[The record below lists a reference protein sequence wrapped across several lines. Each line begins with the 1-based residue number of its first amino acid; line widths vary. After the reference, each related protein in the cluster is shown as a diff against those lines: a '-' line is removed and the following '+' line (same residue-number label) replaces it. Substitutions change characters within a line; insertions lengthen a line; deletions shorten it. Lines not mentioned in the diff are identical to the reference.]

1 MTTNST
7 PPSLTFTPEQLMLIQ
22 SKHGEEN
29 QLTFAVM
36 LKFFEKHGRFP
47 VQQNLGLKQLVIDS
61 ATYLELDA
69 ELVLA
74 MDYGWNT
81 RSMDRFKQEIRF
93 FLGFRMA
100 TLSDKVAF
108 IEHCK
113 NAIFVS
119 APTWDQ
125 ALEEAYKYFKMKKL
139 EPYTTKQFER
149 FVATAHHQ
157 FEFELC
163 ENIVKS
169 LSLETKN
176 KLDQLL
182 LHNNNEDVSVKR
194 TKQIIN
200 ESVVNLVHLKS
211 QRVELKIHSILQE
224 IHKYKHLQN
233 LNIPNV
239 MPCQGTRKLHVKYYE
254 RILAERP
261 SSIARYTPSTRYTY
275 LALFCHIRHQL
286 MTDTLTDL
294 LLKLLHR
301 INTKAENFIDKNL
314 KNDHKKVKGKM
325 GTLLVLAQTSKDN
338 PKGVIEETIYPSV
351 TQERLTE
358 IVTDLGSDTNWY
370 KNLVKEKALSLYSNN
385 NRHIIWALLD
395 VLDFGTDDTLSRI
408 LKALNFLKVINTA
421 EDNTSLKDRLY
432 DPVLIRKL
440 VPEGWESFIK
450 SEQIEHPTKVRINW
464 HAFELAMF
472 EKLEIELSVKNIWV
486 KQSYRYRNPEEDVPA
501 DFDENEDY
509 YFDLLGLPKDVDV
522 FIENYKK
529 QVDEK
534 LKEFNDSIL
543 NNSKVIIKN
552 RKKKGSIKVTPFNP
566 QVEPHNI
573 ERLKLEIAKQWPH
586 LYLIDLLKE
595 VDDRVGF
602 RERFES
608 VASREA
614 IPEETLRKR
623 LLLCVFGIG
632 TNIGL
637 KRMSGIAENHENYD
651 DLRYVKKRFIT
662 PQNVR
667 ASIQDVINAI
677 LEIKDPRVWGVGTT
691 LCAADSKKIS
701 VWDQNLLAEWHSRYG
716 GRGVMI
722 YWHVKEGICVHSKL
736 KSCSSSEVGAMMHG
750 ILHHD
755 TLMDLD
761 KICVDT
767 HGQSCIGFA
776 FSELLGFSLL
786 PRIKNINKQKLYV
799 SSKGKKEEYP
809 NLTDALASEY
819 IKWSIIKDNYRDM
832 VRHAVALKLRMV
844 EPDVMMK
851 RLSAKNMENPVY
863 QALIELGKVSRT
875 LFLCDYLSSEE
886 LRIEINEALN
896 TVERVNG
903 IMEFIFYGR
912 LGEISSNKM
921 KDHELSLLCL
931 HLLQVCMCYINTLLV
946 QNVLSDPKWF
956 SVLTKED
963 LRALSPLFHA
973 HINPYGLVALNM
985 NRRINIENA
994 HIERAAS

>member
-1 MTTNST
+1 MNRKQFKHVQFTIPEMT
-7 PPSLTFTPEQLMLIQ
+7 LIQ
-22 SKHGEEN
+22 NKRGLQN
-29 QLTFAVM
+29 QLTFATT
-36 LKFFEKHGRFP
+36 LKFFERHGRFP
-47 VQQNLGLKQLVIDS
+47 TQQNSDLQQLIIDVAKYLQIDIELHNGLGYKWD
-61 ATYLELDA
+61 
-69 ELVLA
+69 
-74 MDYGWNT
+74 T
-81 RSMDRFKQEIRF
+81 RSSDRFKQEIRF
-93 FLGFRMA
+93 FFGFRIA
-100 TLSDKVAF
+100 TLADKSAF
-108 IEHCK
+108 IDYCK
-113 NAIFVS
+113 NTIFGE
-119 APTWDQ
+119 APTWEQ
-125 ALEEAYKYFKMKKL
+125 ALEHACEYFKGQKL
-139 EPYTTKQFER
+139 EPYSERELNRYLTTG
-149 FVATAHHQ
+149 HHQ
-157 FEFELC
+157 FEIEFC
-163 ENIVKS
+163 KKITQS
-169 LSLETKN
+169 LTVETKN
-176 KLDQLL
+176 RLDQLL
-182 LHNNNEDVSVKR
+182 IHSENDEVSVKR
-194 TKQIIN
+194 TKQMIN
-200 ESVVNLVHLKS
+200 ECVVNLTHLKS
-211 QRVELKIHSILQE
+211 HRVELKIHSILQE
-224 IHKYKHLQN
+224 IHKYKHLKN
-233 LNIPNV
+233 LNLPSV
-239 MPCQGTRKLHVKYYE
+239 FTCLGTRKLFEKYYE
-254 RILAERP
+254 RVLAESP
-261 SSIARYTPSTRYTY
+261 SHMNKHNSSTRYAY
-275 LALFCHIRHQL
+275 LTLFCHIRHQL
-286 MTDTLTDL
+286 TTDTLTDL

-351 TQERLTE
+351 TQERLRE

-385 NRHIIWALLD
+385 NRHVIWALLA
-395 VLDFGTDDTLSRI
+395 VLDFGTDDTLSRV
-408 LKALNFLKVINTA
+408 LKALNFIKVINAA
-421 EDNTSLKDRLY
+421 EDNTAFKERLY

-440 VPEGWESFIK
+440 VPEEWESFIK
-450 SEQIEHPTKVRINW
+450 SEQIYHPTKVRINW
-464 HAFELAMF
+464 YAFELALF

-486 KQSYRYRNPEEDVPA
+486 NQSYRYRNPEEDVPA

-509 YFDLLGLPKDVDV
+509 YFDLLGLPKDVNV
-522 FIENYKK
+522 FIEDYKK
-529 QVDEK
+529 QMDDK
-534 LKEFNDSIL
+534 LKEFNDSIV
-543 NNSKVIIKN
+543 NNLKVIIKY

-566 QVEPHNI
+566 QVEPQNI

-667 ASIQDVINAI
+667 AAIQDVINAI
-677 LEIKDPRVWGVGTT
+677 LEIKDPRVCGVGTT

-799 SSKGKKEEYP
+799 SSKSKKEEYP
-809 NLTDALASEY
+809 NLTDALASES
-819 IKWSIIKDNYRDM
+819 IKWNIIKDNYRDM

-912 LGEISSNKM
+912 LGEISSNKT

-931 HLLQVCMCYINTLLV
+931 HLLQVCMCYINTILV
-946 QNVLSDPKWF
+946 QNVLSNPKWF

-985 NRRINIENA
+985 NRRINIENV
-994 HIERAAS
+994 HVERAAS